1 MRARFDA
8 LSNVV
13 LVLAASTIAL
23 AVARREFITDR
34 PAPESAALAEPKYHP
49 KWQEL
54 LAHGRVIGHE
64 RASVRIV
71 EFADLQCPFCREF
84 HQAFLDVQ
92 RELGESALSLFF
104 VHFPFSSHK
113 QARAAARAAE
123 CAGAQGKFAAFVS
136 TAFRLQDSLG
146 VKPWGEF
153 AAKSDVQ
160 DTILFLQCARDSL
173 PVRQVEAGLAVGEA
187 LGVRGTPTVII
198 NGWRFNGR
206 LPKDQLRSVVDDV
219 RAGRKPRLHSDE

>member
-1 MRARFDA
+1 LRARFDA

-92 RELGESALSLFF
+92 RELARVRYPCSSCISRSQVTSRHVPRREPPNAPGLRGSSLRSCRRLSDSRIPWVSSPGESSR
-104 VHFPFSSHK
+104 PSRTYRTRSSFNNV
-113 QARAAARAAE
+113 R
-123 CAGAQGKFAAFVS
+123 GIL
-136 TAFRLQDSLG
+136 FRLGKS
-146 VKPWGEF
+146 KPDW
-153 AAKSDVQ
+153 
-160 DTILFLQCARDSL
+160 
-173 PVRQVEAGLAVGEA
+173 
-187 LGVRGTPTVII
+187 
-198 NGWRFNGR
+198 
-206 LPKDQLRSVVDDV
+206 RSV
-219 RAGRKPRLHSDE
+219 RRWGYGGLRR